1 MRRCSRC
8 QAVIK
13 TNAVALMA
21 ALVGLLGLTACAG
34 PSRNLSDPAK
44 FRILEHTL
52 RTDLTKVA
60 DDYSR
65 EQGAGH
71 HRKHVSKCYN
81 LKNNV
86 NSVVLNTIHNFVLG
100 TVTADRN
107 TMQAN
112 INHMRNDISSFEQD
126 ITDFINDG
134 VPSPAGAKMA
144 IREMRTTISHAIT
157 HVNSTI
163 SAVNDVVRNAYGF
176 ANHLALVG
184 CPGAG
189 PGTQMPRVPRVT

>member
-1 MRRCSRC
+1 MRRCSRR
-8 QAVIK
+8 QAAIK
-13 TNAVALMA
+13 RNAVALMA
-21 ALVGLLGLTACAG
+21 ALVGLMGLAACAG
-34 PSRNLSDPAK
+34 PPRNLSDPAK

-60 DDYSR
+60 DDYKR
-65 EQGAGH
+65 EQGVGV
-71 HRKHVSKCYN
+71 HRRHVSICYN

-86 NSVVLNTIHNFVLG
+86 NSVVLNTIRNFVLG

-112 INHMRNDISSFEQD
+112 INHMRSDISSFEKD

-134 VPSPAGAKMA
+134 VAGPSGAKRA
-144 IREMRTTISHAIT
+144 IRDMTTTTSHAIT
-157 HVNSTI
+157 HANSTI
-163 SAVNDVVRNAYGF
+163 SAVNDIVRNAYGF

-189 PGTQMPRVPRVT
+189 PGTQMPRVARVT